1 MNLPVHKTLARLSIV
16 LFSALFFHASVSVAV
31 ADKAKVQL
39 TKDSVKR
46 LVESFPRIKILA
58 ISQALSKGKD
68 LANVKSPL
76 EAVMKFAG
84 DPEVRKQAD
93 EAAVDHGFKDFE
105 EWARVAQA
113 TAAAYV
119 QLKAGASP
127 DEAEKTTEKI
137 IAQIRDTEFL
147 TDKQKRKLEK
157 KARKEL
163 ENADGLLSSTPENM
177 AAVKS
182 MEKDLDAL
190 VKKGG

>member
-1 MNLPVHKTLARLSIV
+1 MMMKNMPGAILRFCLV
-16 LFSALFFHASVSVAV
+16 LFAVIFAQASAQTVM

-39 TKDSVKR
+39 TPETVKR
-46 LVESFPRIKILA
+46 LVESFPRVKILA

-68 LANVKSPL
+68 LATVKSPL

-84 DPEVRKQAD
+84 DAEVRQQAD
-93 EAAVDHGFKDFE
+93 AAARDHGFADFE

-113 TAAAYV
+113 TVAAYV
-119 QLKAGASP
+119 QLKAGTSP
-127 DEAEKTTEKI
+127 GEVEK
-137 IAQIRDTEFL
+137 AADNVLSQIQDAGFL

-163 ENADGLLSSTPENM
+163 EAGGLLSTTPENL

>member
-1 MNLPVHKTLARLSIV
+1 MTLRTPGALVRFCLV
-16 LFSALFFHASVSVAV
+16 LLAAVFLHVGLHSAM

-46 LVESFPRIKILA
+46 LVDSFPRVKILA
-58 ISQALSKGKD
+58 VSQALSKGKD
-68 LANVKSPL
+68 LASVKSPL

-84 DPEVRKQAD
+84 DAEVRAQAD
-93 EAAVDHGFKDFE
+93 DAAKDHGFKDFE
-105 EWARVAQA
+105 EWLRVAHA

-119 QLKAGASP
+119 QLKAGTSP
-127 DEAEKTTEKI
+127 DEMEKAAEKV
-137 IAQIRDTEFL
+137 IAQIRDTDFL

-157 KARKEL
+157 KARKGL
-163 ENADGLLSSTPENM
+163 EEDGLLSSTQENM